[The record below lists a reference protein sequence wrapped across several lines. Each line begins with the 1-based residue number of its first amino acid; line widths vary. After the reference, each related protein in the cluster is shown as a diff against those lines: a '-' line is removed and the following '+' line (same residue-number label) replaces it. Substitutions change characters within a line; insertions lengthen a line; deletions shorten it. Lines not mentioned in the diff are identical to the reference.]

1 MADPRPKRPTIDVTL
16 AKHGA
21 IPKQVKLPSVTDL
34 TSSNHDQGRSEH
46 HPRVVRD
53 SWSRDVRIP
62 L

>member
-34 TSSNHDQGRSEH
+34 TSSI
-46 HPRVVRD
+46 RD
-53 SWSRDVRIP
+53 RGEIGAPPESGSR
-62 L
+62 